1 MKLITEHVEDLQYIK
16 EDIDGERKLMIEGI
30 FMQAE
35 KKNRNGRIYP
45 RDILEQAVEK
55 YSSEQVSA
63 GRAVGELGHPSS
75 PTVNLDRVSHRITE
89 LNWNGNDVMGKAQVL
104 ETPMGQI
111 VRGLMEGEV
120 QLGVSTRGM
129 GSLSERGGST
139 YVKDDFILSTVDI
152 VQDPSAPEAFVDGI
166 MENVEW
172 YIDNGILKAET
183 AEGIQKTI
191 KATPSARLEE
201 QQIKLFKDFLNGI

>member
-1 MKLITEHVEDLQYIK
+1 MKLITEHTDDLRYIK
-16 EDIDGERKLMIEGI
+16 EDVDGTRQLAIEGV

-35 KKNRNGRIYP
+35 KQNRNGRVYP
-45 RDILEQAVEK
+45 RDVLEKAVER
-55 YSSEQVSA
+55 YQTEQVGS

-89 LNWNGNDVMGKAQVL
+89 LTWDGNNVMGKANVL

-111 VRGLMEGEV
+111 VRGLMEGDV

-129 GSLSERGGST
+129 GSLSERGGKT
-139 YVKDDFILSTVDI
+139 YVKDDFMLSTVDI
-152 VQDPSAPEAFVDGI
+152 VQDPSAPEAFVNGI
-166 MENVEW
+166 MENVDW
-172 YIDNGILKAET
+172 YIDNGIVRAET
-183 AEGIQKTI
+183 AEGIQQVI
-191 KATPSARLEE
+191 KATPSRRLEE